1 MGKTVYLTTPLKK
14 EDVEKLE
21 IDDVVYISGE
31 MYTFMYYNHYENVLD
46 LIRKGEAL
54 PENMNLDGAV
64 AYHTGTIF
72 KRLGNGE
79 YDFRGI
85 CATTSS
91 KFNAMTPE
99 IIREAG
105 IRAVVGKG
113 GMDKIVLNTMQE
125 CGCVYLSVAG
135 GCSAIYREK
144 VVTVGDEYWPQKSW
158 ADNMLRLVV
167 KDFGPCYVAMDAHG
181 NSIYETIGR
190 QAEEN
195 RNAIFR
201 YLGIDKP

>member
-14 EDVEKLE
+14 SDVEALQL
-21 IDDVVYISGE
+21 DDVVYLTGDL
-31 MYTFMYYNHYENVLD
+31 YTFMYYNHYSNVLD
-46 LIRKGEAL
+46 LIRAGEPL
-54 PENMNLDGAV
+54 PENMELDGAV

-72 KRLGNGE
+72 KRLEDGT

-91 KFNAMTPE
+91 KFNSTTPD

-105 IRAVVGKG
+105 IRAVIGKG
-113 GMDKIVLNTMQE
+113 GMDKTVLQTMQD

-144 VVTVGDEYWPQKSW
+144 VVTVGNEYWPQKSW

-167 KDFGPCYVAMDAHG
+167 KEFGPCYVAMDAHG
-181 NSIYETIGR
+181 NSIYETIGN
-190 QAEEN
+190 QAESKRESIYKFLKN
-195 RNAIFR
+195 NMI
-201 YLGIDKP
+201 